1 MKKKQIIGLVVA
13 AALFV
18 GVSAASV
25 FTNTISKN
33 LLQSSADDIINLGG
47 SYQFNPPSEDYI
59 AIVRVEGTIQEP
71 SGSSILEASS
81 GYQHDSSMNYIDEL
95 MDDSNNKGIL
105 LYVDSPGGTV
115 YESEELY
122 QKLKEYKET
131 TKRPIWDYMAHYA
144 ASGGYMVSMASDK
157 IYANSNT
164 TTGSIGVI
172 MSGYDMSGL
181 YKKLGI
187 RYVSITSGKNK
198 DSSKFTDEQIAIY
211 QDQINEAYE
220 KFVNIVADGR
230 DMSVEDVKKLA
241 DGRTYTAKQA
251 KNNGLIDEI
260 SLYPDMKDA
269 MSKKLGASTFYEMES
284 DEGLLQSLFS
294 KAESLVP
301 KSEAQVLT
309 ETAKSVESGV
319 PMYYAEQLR

>member
-1 MKKKQIIGLVVA
+1 M
-13 AALFV
+13 
-18 GVSAASV
+18 
-25 FTNTISKN
+25 
-33 LLQSSADDIINLGG
+33 
-47 SYQFNPPSEDYI
+47 
-59 AIVRVEGTIQEP
+59 
-71 SGSSILEASS
+71 
-81 GYQHDSSMNYIDEL
+81 
-95 MDDSNNKGIL
+95 
-105 LYVDSPGGTV
+105 
-115 YESEELY
+115 
-122 QKLKEYKET
+122 
-131 TKRPIWDYMAHYA
+131 PIR
-144 ASGGYMVSMASDK
+144 
-157 IYANSNT
+157 
-164 TTGSIGVI
+164 
-172 MSGYDMSGL
+172 
-181 YKKLGI
+181 I

-198 DSSKFTDEQIAIY
+198 DSSKFTDEQIATY

-269 MSKKLGASTFYEMES
+269 MSKKLETSTFYEMES

-294 KAESLVP
+294 KALVP

>member
-59 AIVRVEGTIQEP
+59 AIVRVEG
-71 SGSSILEASS
+71 
-81 GYQHDSSMNYIDEL
+81 YQHDSTMNYIDEL

-220 KFVNIVADGR
+220 EFVNIVADGR

-269 MSKKLGASTFYEMES
+269 MSKKLGTSTFYEMES

>member
-1 MKKKQIIGLVVA
+1 MA
-13 AALFV
+13 AEGIEKAAKEKDCFV
-18 GVSAASV
+18 K
-25 FTNTISKN
+25 I
-33 LLQSSADDIINLGG
+33 
-47 SYQFNPPSEDYI
+47 
-59 AIVRVEGTIQEP
+59 
-71 SGSSILEASS
+71 
-81 GYQHDSSMNYIDEL
+81 
-95 MDDSNNKGIL
+95 
-105 LYVDSPGGTV
+105 
-115 YESEELY
+115 
-122 QKLKEYKET
+122 ET
-131 TKRPIWDYMAHYA
+131 RG
-144 ASGGYMVSMASDK
+144 SGGA
-157 IYANSNT
+157 
-164 TTGSIGVI
+164 
-172 MSGYDMSGL
+172 
-181 YKKLGI
+181 
-187 RYVSITSGKNK
+187 KNVLTEK
-198 DSSKFTDEQIAIY
+198 E
-211 QDQINEAYE
+211 INEAYE

-269 MSKKLGASTFYEMES
+269 MSKKLGTSTFYEMES